1 MSIQNKKIGLALSGG
16 AVLGIAHVGVLKVLE
31 ENKIPIDLIAGT
43 SAGSLV
49 GAFLAAGYSYDQ
61 MFKKVKS
68 LTWGKISKLTLPK
81 MGLLNSKLLERFIDS
96 ELGRI
101 DISSLPIPFAAVT
114 VDLTTGKQV
123 ILREGPLS
131 EAVRASCAIPGVF
144 TPVIRGKKVLVD
156 GGVLNFLP
164 TDVVRQM
171 GADYV
176 IAVKLTPSIVS
187 KKPLEN
193 IIQVLLN
200 SFQLTIAQIA
210 EHAPD
215 GDATIV
221 PDLTGLN
228 SYDFEQAEKL
238 FQRGHDAALLA
249 IEQIKQDLKVKAKVS
264 DLLRSIKEKLKFTAN
279 RF

>member
-1 MSIQNKKIGLALSGG
+1 MPVQKKKIGLALSGG

-31 ENKIPIDLIAGT
+31 ENNISIDMIAGT
-43 SAGSLV
+43 SAGSLA
-49 GAFLAAGYSYDQ
+49 GALLAAGIASDQ
-61 MFKKVKS
+61 MFEMVQS
-68 LTWGKISKLTLPK
+68 MTWGKISKLTIPK

-96 ELGRI
+96 VIGRI
-101 DISSLPIPFAAVT
+101 DFHELKKPFAAVA

-123 ILREGPLS
+123 VLRDGFVS

-144 TPVIRGKKVLVD
+144 TPVIRGTQVLVD

-171 GADYV
+171 GADYI
-176 IAVKLTPSIVS
+176 IAVKVMPSIIS
-187 KKPLEN
+187 KKPPEN
-193 IIQVLLN
+193 IVQVLVN

-215 GDATIV
+215 GDVTIV

-228 SYDFEQAEKL
+228 SHDFEQVEKL
-238 FQRGHDAALLA
+238 YQRGYQAAING
-249 IEQIKQDLKVKAKVS
+249 IEKIKQDLEYSDDKVS
-264 DLLRSIKEKLKFTAN
+264 FLESIRKLVK
-279 RF
+279 

>member
-1 MSIQNKKIGLALSGG
+1 MQSKKKKVGLALSGG
-16 AVLGIAHVGVLKVLE
+16 AVLGIAHVGVIKVLE
-31 ENKIPIDLIAGT
+31 ENNIPIDLVAGT
-43 SAGSLV
+43 SAGSLA
-49 GAFLAAGYSYDQ
+49 GAFLAAGISSDQ
-61 MFKKVKS
+61 MVDMVQS
-68 LTWGKISKLTLPK
+68 LTWGKISKLTIPK

-96 ELGRI
+96 VIGRI
-101 DISSLPIPFAAVT
+101 DFHELKKPFAAVT

-123 ILREGPLS
+123 VLRDGFVS

-144 TPVIRGKKVLVD
+144 TPLIKGKQVLVD

-176 IAVKLTPSIVS
+176 IAVKVMPSITT
-187 KKPLEN
+187 KKPPEN
-193 IIQVLLN
+193 IVQVLVN

-215 GDATIV
+215 GDVTIV

-228 SYDFEQAEKL
+228 SHDFEQAENL
-238 FQRGHDAALLA
+238 YQRGYQAASNV
-249 IEQIKQDLKVKAKVS
+249 IEKIKLDLDYSKKSFSFRELIGKI
-264 DLLRSIKEKLKFTAN
+264 IKSK
-279 RF
+279 